1 MKNLNFRYKNK
12 LEGAWPLKYQPQTA
26 PRKALW
32 VVVSCGLSPTG
43 AEPQGRCTHAPSN
56 QPIRDAPGR
65 DVAGFSQAR
74 ILSCLRGASQ
84 HRSEHLR

>member
-1 MKNLNFRYKNK
+1 MKNLNFRYKKK
-12 LEGAWPLKYQPQTA
+12 LEGAWPLKYQPQMA

-32 VVVSCGLSPTG
+32 VVVSRGLSPMG